1 MHKLSSTIRLVS
13 KKSSTIRLSEKNV
26 LLLDE
31 YICTWCKTILFGYI
45 RQSLNSFK
53 KKEQINSTINQ
64 PISPNLIT
72 N

>member
-1 MHKLSSTIRLVS
+1 MNIFVHGVKLFYLV
-13 KKSSTIRLSEKNV
+13 I
-26 LLLDE
+26 LD
-31 YICTWCKTILFGYI
+31 
-45 RQSLNSFK
+45 SLNSFK